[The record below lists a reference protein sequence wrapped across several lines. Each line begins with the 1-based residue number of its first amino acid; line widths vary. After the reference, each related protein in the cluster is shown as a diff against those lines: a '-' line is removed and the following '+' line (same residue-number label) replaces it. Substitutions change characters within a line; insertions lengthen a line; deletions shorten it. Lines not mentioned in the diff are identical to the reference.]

1 MKIFT
6 SQSHKGTIRCALAF
20 AIITLLTFF
29 GSVSYAQTKN
39 YANSVTEIKPF
50 SFSPSRVDNIN
61 NAINTSDAN
70 FATLNSYGGV
80 ALGAGSYS
88 GGITLKFPSSVAA
101 NKTTYIRIDFDQS
114 ALNGLLGGTLGGLVA
129 DIVGTLVIGNHQF
142 EVGALRPNGTTILS
156 RSSASGFDNNSNIK
170 IVKDKNGYTFIA
182 ITPNEIYDQVYVVDR
197 TTGLLL
203 TTTGKTNVYYAYTID
218 GNDNCDLNTYANFDA
233 EGISLDALNLAG
245 AENFDFQKV
254 IDNDKNSF
262 YNLST
267 GVLGVAASKSVNVY
281 FPTLSN
287 TTDNINL
294 RFRTSPALVNLKLF
308 DNLRVTAYRGNTP
321 VYSAAASSLLG
332 LDLLGLLNSGQA
344 VTVPFAPGVA
354 FDRVSVR
361 LSTLVSA
368 NVTQYVEIYDISR
381 SPAFPTFTAP
391 ISNAVNICYNT
402 SANLQA
408 TTALGNQLI
417 WYDVADGG
425 NALSTQTYNGTFTTP
440 ALTANKT
447 YYVASRRAGCTAES
461 VRVPVTVTVNP
472 IINFAGGTLTNAT
485 SGSTYNKQISPA
497 TGGTPGF
504 TYALAAGSTLPA
516 GLTLSTTG
524 DIAGRPTLANNYSF
538 SIVATDTKGCSA
550 TATYTLTVTEPLTLV
565 PGALPDG
572 VTNVSYPTQIIPA
585 ATGGTGPYTYAATN
599 VPAGLTF
606 NETTREITGTPT
618 VPGNNTVL
626 VTVTDANGNTVT
638 SNYTL
643 KITDP
648 LVLPPATLANGTTG
662 TNYTP
667 QIIPAATGGTGPYTY
682 AATGLPAGLT
692 FTPGT
697 RAIAGTPT
705 LAGTY
710 PVSVTATDADGK
722 TVTTVYSITIL
733 DPLVL
738 PPTSLTDGTEKVVYP
753 SQTILPATG
762 GSGAYTYVASNLPAG
777 ITFDPSTRSISGT
790 PAQAGNYSI
799 LITVTDEGGR
809 TASRS
814 YPLTVIGTLNL
825 PSITLADGTVG
836 TAYPAKT
843 LPAVSNGTPPYTYTA
858 TGLPQGMAFN
868 PNTREI
874 SGTPIEGGTFGISLT
889 ATDAGGNSA
898 TTTYTLN
905 VSINAPIVASATVC
919 SGAGATVSVSNLI
932 SGANITYRLYS
943 STGNTPIQTN
953 TTGIFNTP
961 VVTNQT
967 TFYIDAVSGT
977 AVSSKTSVVVSVNP
991 PATLPTVASSNIA
1004 INVGQTATL
1013 TATFDAGNTIAWYE
1027 VATGG
1032 NPVGT
1037 SATFTTPALSATKTY
1052 YAQTTSSAGCPS
1064 TSRVPV
1070 TVTVVPTSGTTAC
1083 NAAGSQST
1091 AITGICIAC
1100 GITGAGNSTD
1110 ANPNNFTRLTLG
1122 VGVGAT
1128 GVQQLIFP
1136 NVGVATDS
1144 IRVNLGLPGGL
1155 ADVGVLN
1162 NITLTVLNGTTV
1174 VKSVQIN
1181 GGLLSLTLLGGGRFA
1196 STLVAGGAYDRVQV
1210 SFGGVVSA
1218 VSSLD
1223 IYGATVIYPNPTII
1237 SGAQSICAG
1246 TTAKLSV
1253 TPVTGT
1259 TVSYFDSPISATVL
1273 NPDGGDFTTPAL
1285 SSNTTYYLQVNK
1297 LINGVLCSNPTR
1309 TPIAITVN
1317 PAIVF
1322 NGSTLTNASISFPY
1336 NQQLPLATGG
1346 TPGFTYTLASGSTL
1360 PAGLS
1365 LSSSGLIS
1373 GTPTASGDPTFS
1385 VVATDNKN
1393 CSATAIFNFAVTPAL
1408 ALAGAA
1414 LPDGVTGTLYPTQT
1428 IPAAT
1433 GGTGPLTY
1441 SAVNLPP
1448 GLSFNPTTREITG
1461 TPTQPGN
1468 YIIPVTVTDANG
1480 YSITSNYTL
1489 KVTDPLSLPAASLA
1503 NGTNG
1508 LVYPTQTIPSAI
1520 GGTMPYSYAA
1530 TGLPT
1535 GLTFNP
1541 ATREISGTPTQSG
1554 TFPIPVTVTDST
1566 GKTATTT
1573 YSITVIDPL
1582 TLPPATLADG
1592 NENVNYPVQTIPA
1605 AIGGVGP
1612 YTYTATN
1619 LPAGLQFNPG
1629 TREITGV
1636 PTQAGN
1642 YVVTVSVVDS
1652 EGRTASNNYA
1662 LKVIGAL
1669 NLPSATL
1676 PNGVVGTSYPK
1687 QTLPEVTGGTG
1698 PYTYTATNLPPG
1710 LNFNTNTR
1718 EITGVPTSGG
1728 NYTVLLTARD
1738 ANGNV
1743 ATTGYSITVT
1753 VNAPVVANVAVC
1765 SGSPATLTVSNPI
1778 AGVTYNLYGATGST
1792 PLATNNTGVFTTGAI
1807 TAQTVFYVE
1816 AVSGTAVSARTA
1828 VTVSINPP
1836 ATLATVSTN
1845 NQVINPNQ
1853 STTLLATAD
1862 SGNTITWFD
1871 AATGGTQVGSGT
1883 SFTTPALNSTT
1894 TYYVETTN
1902 SNGCVSASR
1911 VPVTVTVIPVGTG
1924 TACNAANSQ
1933 SSGITGICLLCGI
1946 SGAGNATDTDPNNF
1960 TRITLAVGVASS
1972 GYQQLR
1978 FPIGGTATD
1987 SVRLDLALPGGL
1999 LDLQLLNNTTVTIL
2013 NGTTVVRTVQLG
2025 SSLVNLQLLSGSRFA
2040 ASILAGAP
2048 FDRVEVRFGGVVSA
2062 VTSLDVY
2069 GATIVYPNPTVTAG
2083 SQTICAGSTATLT
2096 ATANGGTTIA
2106 WYNAAGDEVA
2116 TGATFTTPALTA
2128 TTTYYIQVSRGT
2140 CANPNR
2146 IPVTVTVTPAL
2157 AVPTVATVA
2166 ASCAG
2171 SPAILSVSNPI
2182 AGVTY
2187 NWYSTQ
2193 TGGTPVLTGAT
2204 VTTPALTANTT
2215 YYVEASQGSCL
2226 STGRATVLVPV
2237 NPAPSLPV
2245 LATSSSSVAPGQTA
2259 ILTAS
2264 SSEANITFNWY
2275 NSATSTTPVYVGP
2288 TYVTPALTTTTTYY
2302 VEAVSANGCASTAR
2316 AQITVTVNTGGA
2328 PNPVPCEAAIAQTNG
2343 VVGLGLLAGVFNP
2356 GLAIDND
2363 TQTGSSLILPV
2374 GALGGSVFQ
2383 RASFGSVST
2392 LGDTVRVLVSAPGR
2406 LLSLSVLGNTQITT
2420 YLGTTSNGDSR
2431 TVNSGLL
2438 NVQLLSGDT
2447 QALLTFVPTATFD
2460 GVEVRLNGGIA
2471 SALTSLN
2478 FNYAQR
2484 ILVAPTVVFANV
2496 NACEGQTTQLT
2507 VSNPSS
2513 NLTYRWYDAAGTYL
2527 TGKDGI
2533 IFTTPTLTADTK
2545 FFVAAVSA
2553 SGCVSYRTAVN
2564 VSVTPAPLQPELLS
2578 PDVETCQNASVIFQV
2593 KNPIAGTTYRWY
2605 NSADVYQAGFDGPTF
2620 TVSNVIANST
2630 YRVEAVNSCGSTSD
2644 KATATIIIG
2653 NIEAPVVTP
2662 SAVTITEGSVASLT
2676 ATSSTA
2682 GVTINWYTTE
2692 TGTTLA
2698 YSTTNSATSDFVTPP
2713 LTGNT
2718 SYFVEAIIPG
2728 GCTSARARVDVT
2740 VIPNG
2745 SPVPTPCGAA
2755 ISETNGVSGGISLGA
2770 GVINPNN
2777 AIDGNVNTGSTL
2789 VIPVGLLGS
2798 SVYQRL
2804 KFSSISNVGDTL
2816 RLKITTPGQLL
2827 SLGLLP
2833 NVVVT
2838 TYLNGN
2844 SNGDVTAV
2852 SNPLIS
2858 LRLLAGSN
2866 SGILTIVPTSRFDEV
2881 ELRLNAGLL
2890 GALTAINF
2898 DYAQKTIVTPTLTTN
2913 TVSVC
2918 QGSAATLSVQNPQ
2931 AGITYKWY
2939 AGTTYTGKNGATFTT
2954 DPTLAS
2960 GTYEYAV
2967 TASADGCETVK
2978 VKATVTVLAPP
2989 TPPVPSTGNPLTTC
3003 LNTPVELSVVAVTG
3017 ITYNWYDQPVNGNL
3031 LVTNN
3036 NKFTTPANLSVG
3048 TYNYY
3053 VEAVSANAC
3062 ANPTRTKISVTVNPA
3077 ALASDITVTG
3087 NTSLCA
3093 TGTTVLTA
3101 TSTIP
3106 NPVFNWYSDAAL
3118 TQLLA
3123 GNTATFTT
3131 PAITTP
3137 TKFYVSVS
3145 GDNRC
3150 ANTAGNGSE
3159 VSVNINPVAIATDI
3173 MLSGPTSVCGG
3184 ATVTLNAQSTT
3195 VTNPVFTW
3203 YSDASLTTVVN
3214 TTSQFTTPVLT
3225 ANTTYYVTVKGDN
3238 KCENTA
3244 STARA
3249 ITITVNPY
3257 ATAADINV
3265 NGITSI
3271 CKGESALLSVSAAAI
3286 INPIFTWYSDAALS
3300 NPVFTGA
3307 SFNTGSL
3314 NNNAT
3319 YYVTVKGDNKC
3330 ENQPNAAKVIA
3341 VTIKEFG
3348 TAADITVANTQI
3360 CSGSSTVLVASS
3372 LTVTDPVF
3380 TWYND
3385 PSLTSVAFTGPIFT
3399 VNNLT
3404 GTTTYYVTV
3413 KGSNRC
3419 ENTAAN
3425 AKAVVVTVNP
3435 LATPTDII
3443 VTGGTTA
3450 CAGSSIV
3457 LTASSPSVTNPQ
3469 FTWYSDAALTNITA
3483 LGSTFTTPVLSAS
3496 TTYYVTVKGD
3506 NKCENAA
3513 GNGKAIAITVTP
3525 VATASDVTANDASIC
3540 AGSSAALVAT
3550 TTTVTNPVFTWYNDA
3565 ALTSVAFVGAT
3576 FNTSP
3581 LTATTRY
3588 YLTVKGDNRCESSA
3602 STAKVVTVTV
3612 NEVATAADITLSNPT
3627 VICGSGTATINASS
3641 TTVTSPVFTW
3651 YNDASLTS
3659 VAFVGPIFTTPA
3671 LSITTTYYVTVKGS
3685 NKCEN
3690 TAASAKPVTIIVNP
3704 IALASDITTTGT
3716 TSICND
3722 SGTTLT
3728 ASSTTINNPVF
3739 TWYSDAA
3746 LNNVIFTGAVFTT
3759 PVLSANTTYYVTVK
3773 GDNKCENSAASAKA
3787 VAIIVTTVA
3796 SASDVTANDASICA
3810 GSSAALVA
3818 TTTTVTNPVFTWYND
3833 AALTSVAFVGATFN
3847 TSPLTATTRYYLTV
3861 KGDNRCES
3869 SASTAKVVTV
3879 TVNEVATAA
3888 DITLSNP
3895 TVICGSGTA
3904 TINASSTTVTGPVFT
3919 WYNDASLTSVA
3930 FVGPIFTTP
3939 ALSTTTTYYVTVKG
3953 SNKCE
3958 NTAASAKPVTIIVN
3972 PRALAID
3979 LAVGGTTTVCT
3990 SGITTLTATSTTVT
4004 NPIFTWYSNAALT
4017 SVVFTGASFTTP
4029 ALTSNTT
4036 YYVTVRG
4043 DNKCENAASN
4053 AVAVAITVSAI
4064 PNSPIVA
4071 TAGTSICSGEPTT
4084 LTVTNAQTGVTY
4096 EWYTAATGG
4105 SLLFTGT
4112 SYTTSVINTTTDYYV
4127 QAVGAGG
4134 CNNNGGRVKVTVTV
4148 NQKPNVPTVT
4158 SANVSVCIGNSAVLT
4173 VSNPQ
4178 ANVVYNWYSVPNGGV
4193 IAGTGSSFTT
4203 PAITTNTTYYVE
4215 GANGSCLS
4223 STRTPVNVVA
4233 LPVPVAPASV
4243 TAANATICAGSNTI
4257 LTVNNPVSGL
4267 IYRWYTTS
4275 SNGSSI
4281 GEGIT
4286 FTTPN
4291 ITTTT
4296 IFYVESIAV
4305 GGCASPTRTAVTVTV
4320 LPVLVAPSV
4329 VVQSTTPNS
4338 VTFAWAAVN
4347 GATGYEVSTDN
4358 GLTWQAAVGT
4368 SYLASGLKP
4377 DQAVT
4382 IIVRAKGQ
4390 LDCQTSANSTPV
4402 TGKASNPLGNQI
4414 YIPNAFTPN
4423 NDGKNDVFLIYGNTI
4438 ASAKMSIYTQWGQ
4451 LIFQSDNVSNGWDGT
4466 FKGVNQPI
4474 GVYVFMVEVQLTDG
4488 STVVKKG
4495 TVTLLR

>member
-1 MKIFT
+1 MRNVDLSLKCLCKSTKHNQSSPITPDMMKIFT
-6 SQSHKGTIRCALAF
+6 SHSHKGTIRCALAF

-61 NAINTSDAN
+61 NAISTSDAN

-88 GGITLKFPSSVAA
+88 GGINLKFPSSVAA

-218 GNDNCDLNTYANFDA
+218 GNDNCDVNTYANFDA

-344 VTVPFAPGVA
+344 VTVSFAPGVA

-368 NVTQYVEIYDISR
+368 NITQYVEIYDISR

-391 ISNAVNICYNT
+391 VSNAVNICYNT

-417 WYDVADGG
+417 WYDVANGG
-425 NALSTQTYNGTFTTP
+425 SALSTQTYNGTFTTP
-440 ALTANKT
+440 ALTENKT

-497 TGGTPGF
+497 TGGMPGF

-524 DIAGRPTLANNYSF
+524 DIAGRPTVANNYSF

-550 TATYTLTVTEPLTLV
+550 TAAYTLTVTGPLTLV

-585 ATGGTGPYTYAATN
+585 ATGGTGPYTYAATD

-648 LVLPPATLANGTTG
+648 FVLPPATLANGTTG

-738 PPTSLTDGTEKVVYP
+738 PPTSLADGTEKVVYP
-753 SQTILPATG
+753 SQIILPATG
-762 GSGAYTYVASNLPAG
+762 GSGAYTYVASNLPTG

-799 LITVTDEGGR
+799 LITVTDGGGR

-836 TAYPAKT
+836 TAYPART
-843 LPAVSNGTPPYTYTA
+843 LPLVSGGTSPYTYTA
-858 TGLPQGMAFN
+858 TGLPQGMTFN

-874 SGTPIEGGTFGISLT
+874 SGTPTEGGTFGISLT

-905 VSINAPIVASATVC
+905 VNINAPIVASATVC
-919 SGAGATVSVSNLI
+919 SGAGATLSVSNLI

-961 VVTNQT
+961 VITSQT

-1004 INVGQTATL
+1004 INAGQTATL

-1027 VATGG
+1027 AATGG
-1032 NPVGT
+1032 NPVST
-1037 SATFTTPALSATKTY
+1037 SASFTTPALSATKTY

-1070 TVTVVPTSGTTAC
+1070 TVTVIPTSGTTAC
-1083 NAAGSQST
+1083 NAAGSQNT

-1144 IRVNLGLPGGL
+1144 IRLNLGLPGGL

-1181 GGLLSLTLLGGGRFA
+1181 GRLLSLTLLGGGRFA
-1196 STLVAGGAYDRVQV
+1196 STLVAGGAYNRVQV

-1223 IYGATVIYPNPTII
+1223 VYGATVIYPNPTII

-1309 TPIAITVN
+1309 TPITITVN
-1317 PAIVF
+1317 PTIVF
-1322 NGSTLTNASISFPY
+1322 NGSTLTNASISLPY

-1346 TPGFTYTLASGSTL
+1346 TPGFTYALASGSTL

-1365 LSSSGLIS
+1365 LSSSGLIT
-1373 GTPTASGDPTFS
+1373 GTPTAAGDPTFS
-1385 VVATDNKN
+1385 VVATDTKN
-1393 CSATAIFNFAVTPAL
+1393 CSATATFNFAVTPAL

-1441 SAVNLPP
+1441 SAVSLPP

-1592 NENVNYPVQTIPA
+1592 NENVNYPAQTIPA

-1676 PNGVVGTSYPK
+1676 PNGVVGTSYPT

-1718 EITGVPTSGG
+1718 EITGVPTLGG
-1728 NYTVLLTARD
+1728 NYTISLTARD

-1792 PLATNNTGVFTTGAI
+1792 PLATNNTGVFTTGGI
-1807 TAQTVFYVE
+1807 NAQTVFYIE

-1946 SGAGNATDTDPNNF
+1946 SGAGNSTDTDPNNF

-1978 FPIGGTATD
+1978 FPIAGTATD

-1999 LDLQLLNNTTVTIL
+1999 LDLQLLNNTNVAIL

-2171 SPAILSVSNPI
+2171 SPATLSVSNPI

-2193 TGGTPVLTGAT
+2193 TGGTPVLTGVT

-2215 YYVEASQGSCL
+2215 YYVEASQGSCV

-2259 ILTAS
+2259 VLTAS
-2264 SSEANITFNWY
+2264 SSEANVTFNWY

-2484 ILVAPTVVFANV
+2484 ILVAPTVVSANIT
-2496 NACEGQTTQLT
+2496 ACEGQTTQLT

-2578 PDVETCQNASVIFQV
+2578 PDVETCLNASVIFQV

-2620 TVSNVIANST
+2620 TVSNVTANST

-2644 KATATIIIG
+2644 KATATITIG
-2653 NIEAPVVTP
+2653 NIEVPVVTP

-2692 TGTTLA
+2692 TGTTPVF
-2698 YSTTNSATSDFVTPP
+2698 SNVNSATSNFVTPP

-2718 SYFVEAIIPG
+2718 SYFVEATIPG
-2728 GCTSARARVDVT
+2728 GCTSATRARVDVT

-2755 ISETNGVSGGISLGA
+2755 ISQTNGVSGGISVGA
-2770 GVINPNN
+2770 GVINPNS

-2833 NVVVT
+2833 NVAVT

-2890 GALTAINF
+2890 GALTAINL

-2918 QGSAATLSVQNPQ
+2918 QGSAAILSVQNPQ

-2954 DPTLAS
+2954 DPTLAA

-2967 TASADGCETVK
+2967 TASADACETVK

-2989 TPPVPSTGNPLTTC
+2989 APPVPSTGNPLTTC
-3003 LNTPVELSVVAVTG
+3003 LNTPIELSVIAVTG

-3048 TYNYY
+3048 TYDYY

-3131 PAITTP
+3131 PAITAP

-3150 ANTAGNGSE
+3150 ANTAGNGKE
-3159 VSVNINPVAIATDI
+3159 VSVNINPVAVATDI
-3173 MLSGPTSVCGG
+3173 VLSGPTSVCGG
-3184 ATVTLNAQSTT
+3184 ASVTLNAQSTT

-3203 YSDASLTTVVN
+3203 YSDASLTNVVN

-3249 ITITVNPY
+3249 ITITVNRY
-3257 ATAADINV
+3257 ATAVDINV

-3300 NPVFTGA
+3300 NAVFTGA

-3330 ENQPNAAKVIA
+3330 ENQPNAAKVIT
-3341 VTIKEFG
+3341 VTVKEFG

-3360 CSGSSTVLVASS
+3360 CSGSSTILVASS

-3399 VNNLT
+3399 LNNLT

-3413 KGSNRC
+3413 KGTNRC

-3425 AKAVVVTVNP
+3425 AKAVVVTVNA

-3457 LTASSPSVTNPQ
+3457 LTASSPSVANPQ

-3483 LGSTFTTPVLSAS
+3483 LGSTFTTPVLSAN

-3513 GNGKAIAITVTP
+3513 GNGKAVAITVTS
-3525 VATASDVTANDASIC
+3525 VASASDVTASDASIC

-3581 LTATTRY
+3581 LSATTRY

-3602 STAKVVTVTV
+3602 LTAKVITVTV
-3612 NEVATAADITLSNPT
+3612 NEVATAADITLSNPA
-3627 VICGSGTATINASS
+3627 VICISGTTTINASS
-3641 TTVTSPVFTW
+3641 TTVTS
-3651 YNDASLTS
+3651 
-3659 VAFVGPIFTTPA
+3659 
-3671 LSITTTYYVTVKGS
+3671 
-3685 NKCEN
+3685 
-3690 TAASAKPVTIIVNP
+3690 
-3704 IALASDITTTGT
+3704 
-3716 TSICND
+3716 
-3722 SGTTLT
+3722 
-3728 ASSTTINNPVF
+3728 
-3739 TWYSDAA
+3739 
-3746 LNNVIFTGAVFTT
+3746 
-3759 PVLSANTTYYVTVK
+3759 
-3773 GDNKCENSAASAKA
+3773 
-3787 VAIIVTTVA
+3787 
-3796 SASDVTANDASICA
+3796 
-3810 GSSAALVA
+3810 
-3818 TTTTVTNPVFTWYND
+3818 
-3833 AALTSVAFVGATFN
+3833 
-3847 TSPLTATTRYYLTV
+3847 
-3861 KGDNRCES
+3861 
-3869 SASTAKVVTV
+3869 
-3879 TVNEVATAA
+3879 
-3888 DITLSNP
+3888 
-3895 TVICGSGTA
+3895 
-3904 TINASSTTVTGPVFT
+3904 PVFT

-3958 NTAASAKPVTIIVN
+3958 NTAANAKPVTIIVN
-3972 PRALAID
+3972 PRAVATD
-3979 LAVGGTTTVCT
+3979 LAVGGTTAVCT

-4004 NPIFTWYSNAALT
+4004 NPIFTWYSNAAIT

-4053 AVAVAITVSAI
+4053 AVAVAITVSAV
-4064 PNSPIVA
+4064 PNSPVVA
-4071 TAGTSICSGEPTT
+4071 TVGTNICSGEPTT

-4158 SANVSVCIGNSAVLT
+4158 SANVSVCIGNPAVLT

-4178 ANVVYNWYSVPNGGV
+4178 ANVVYNWYSAPNGGV

-4243 TAANATICAGSNTI
+4243 AAANATICAGSNTI

-4296 IFYVESIAV
+4296 IFYVESIAM

-4320 LPVLVAPSV
+4320 LPVLVSPSV

-4358 GLTWQAAVGT
+4358 GLTWQAAVAT
-4368 SYLASGLKP
+4368 TYLASGLKP

-4451 LIFQSDNVSNGWDGT
+4451 LIFQSDNVANGWDGT

-4488 STVVKKG
+4488 STVIKKG